1 MMTCTQCER
10 LHGEVQ
16 EVLARITQLTT
27 AQLSAFRS
35 DDNAAFM
42 RLDKELEIAMGAKER
57 AIGALRQ
64 HEREHRKSA

>member
-1 MMTCTQCER
+1 MNTCKECER
-10 LHGEVQ
+10 LRGEVQ
-16 EVLARITQLTT
+16 DVLARITQFTT

-42 RLDKELEIAMGAKER
+42 RLDKELEITMGAKER

-64 HEREHRKSA
+64 HEREHSY

>member
-1 MMTCTQCER
+1 MTCTQCER

-16 EVLARITQLTT
+16 DVLARITQLTT